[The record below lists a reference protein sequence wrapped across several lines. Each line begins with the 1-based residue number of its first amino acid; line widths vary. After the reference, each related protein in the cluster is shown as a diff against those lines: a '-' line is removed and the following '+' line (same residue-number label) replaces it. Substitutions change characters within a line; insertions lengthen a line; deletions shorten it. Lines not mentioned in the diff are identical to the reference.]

1 MTANA
6 DWTQQIGGLARLS
19 PEARI
24 ELVRGTRLVHLPKGA
39 RPFAP
44 GAACDAY
51 LIVVKGSVRVQLVA
65 ENGREIVLYR
75 VERGE
80 SCVLT
85 TSCLLAHENYEA
97 EAICET
103 EVTAAALPAGAFKSL
118 LAQSE
123 PFRDFVLASY
133 ADRVSDL
140 ILTMEETIFQRVD
153 KRLAGV
159 LLQRAVQ
166 GRVEATHQ
174 TLATELGTAR
184 EVVSRQ
190 LKVFERRGLVVL
202 QRGSVELRDA
212 PALQRLV
219 REA

>member
-1 MTANA
+1 MTANP
-6 DWTQQIGGLARLS
+6 DWTQAIAGLARLS
-19 PEARI
+19 PEART
-24 ELVRGTRLVHLPKGA
+24 ELARSARVVQLPKGM

-44 GAACDAY
+44 GASCDAY
-51 LIVVKGSVRVQLVA
+51 LIVIEGSVRVQLVA

-85 TSCLLAHENYEA
+85 TSCLLSHENYEA

-103 EVTAAALPAGAFKSL
+103 EVTAAALPAGVFKSL

-153 KRLAGV
+153 KRLAAV
-159 LLQRAVQ
+159 LLNRAEA
-166 GRVEATHQ
+166 GRIEATHQ

-190 LKVFERRGLVVL
+190 LKVFERRGLVTL
-202 QRGSVELRDA
+202 QRGSVTLRDT

-219 REA
+219 RES